1 MNDKPRGIKFI
12 CYYNLVL
19 SAIFIFGS
27 LILFIFSRVASLESN
42 PVTTQNLFMFVLLS
56 LFYGFS
62 AYKFLQRNNVII
74 ILKKLKSSRSPC
86 TRHLDTK
93 AYAPIATRGQELYGR
108 CMTISS

>member
-1 MNDKPRGIKFI
+1 MNDKPRGIK
-12 CYYNLVL
+12 
-19 SAIFIFGS
+19 FIFGS

-74 ILKKLKSSRSPC
+74 ILKKLKSSLATC

-93 AYAPIATRGQELYGR
+93 H
-108 CMTISS
+108 ISQSPREAGVCFNFAN

>member
-74 ILKKLKSSRSPC
+74 ILKKLKSSLATC
-86 TRHLDTK
+86 TGHLDTK
-93 AYAPIATRGQELYGR
+93 YMSRSSLEDRGFMVGA
-108 CMTISS
+108 